1 VVILGVF
8 SLLYLKVLDR
18 VNKHYGVK

>member
-1 VVILGVF
+1 VILGVF